1 VKDIDTVDF
10 FANQNRV
17 MDLYLKGETNATKI
31 ANITGFKRKDVIEY
45 IEQWK
50 SVARNDKDVKERAK
64 EALAGMDQHY
74 DIIIKR
80 LWETVEQADEDGDV
94 KTKTTTLKAIADV
107 ESKRQESLQKAG
119 LYDDAELGDEIAMMQ
134 EQADKIKQLLTL
146 VASKYPESKMDILE
160 GLQEIFAQE
169 PIAVPDV
176 VRGEINV

>member
-1 VKDIDTVDF
+1 
-10 FANQNRV
+10 
-17 MDLYLKGETNATKI
+17 
-31 ANITGFKRKDVIEY
+31 
-45 IEQWK
+45 
-50 SVARNDKDVKERAK
+50 
-64 EALAGMDQHY
+64 
-74 DIIIKR
+74 
-80 LWETVEQADEDGDV
+80 VEQADEDGDV